1 MMQAKEL
8 FQAGKLNE
16 AIEELVREVKANPN
30 DGSRR
35 TFLFEL
41 SCLVGD
47 WERAARQLDVIGHQ
61 SAEAELGV
69 MVYRANMKAEQERR
83 RVFAEGVQP
92 HFLREPPAYVDLQV
106 SALSQIIRG
115 EFTEA
120 RATLDRAE
128 EERPAMAGK
137 FDGQDFQDFRD
148 YDDRLGGVLELIV
161 KDKYAWLPF
170 EQIKRFEILPPKQLR
185 DMLWASARIEA
196 LDGTIGEVYVP
207 TLYPGTS
214 DSDNNQLRLGRMTDW
229 KEVAEDL
236 YNGVGLRLFLVDG
249 QDRTLFEAKSV
260 EFVSAE
266 KGQDGQTQ
274 AAPS

>member
-1 MMQAKEL
+1 
-8 FQAGKLNE
+8 
-16 AIEELVREVKANPN
+16 
-30 DGSRR
+30 
-35 TFLFEL
+35 
-41 SCLVGD
+41 
-47 WERAARQLDVIGHQ
+47 
-61 SAEAELGV
+61 
-69 MVYRANMKAEQERR
+69 
-83 RVFAEGVQP
+83 
-92 HFLREPPAYVDLQV
+92 
-106 SALSQIIRG
+106 
-115 EFTEA
+115 
-120 RATLDRAE
+120 
-128 EERPAMAGK
+128 
-137 FDGQDFQDFRD
+137 
-148 YDDRLGGVLELIV
+148 
-161 KDKYAWLPF
+161 
-170 EQIKRFEILPPKQLR
+170 
-185 DMLWASARIEA
+185 MLWASARIEA